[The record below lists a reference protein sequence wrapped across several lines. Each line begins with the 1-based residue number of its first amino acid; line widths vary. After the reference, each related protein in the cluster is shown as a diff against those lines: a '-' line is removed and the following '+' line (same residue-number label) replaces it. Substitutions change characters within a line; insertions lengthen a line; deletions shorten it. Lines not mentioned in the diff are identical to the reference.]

1 MVHTTEYKNVSQTQR
16 IPLLTAHQ
24 SHPHD
29 VPTDIQNSP
38 LARAQHTQVPPVDK
52 ACVELLICD
61 QGKDKRLEGSQ
72 IRLPYLTL
80 LATSQTQ
87 IPGYNVHRC
96 LLADN
101 LICTLRRQL

>member
-1 MVHTTEYKNVSQTQR
+1 MHISLIHK
-16 IPLLTAHQ
+16 H
-24 SHPHD
+24 
-29 VPTDIQNSP
+29 VPTEIQNNP
-38 LARAQHTQVPPVDK
+38 LTRAQHTQVPLVDK
-52 ACVELLICD
+52 ASAETLTCD
-61 QGKDKRLEGSQ
+61 QGKYERLAGSRT
-72 IRLPYLTL
+72 RLPYLTL